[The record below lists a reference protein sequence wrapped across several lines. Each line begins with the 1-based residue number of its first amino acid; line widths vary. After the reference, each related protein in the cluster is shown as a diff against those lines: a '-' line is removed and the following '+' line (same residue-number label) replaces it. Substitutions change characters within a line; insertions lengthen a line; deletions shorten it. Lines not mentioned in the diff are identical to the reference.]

1 MKDEVANL
9 DATDQ
14 AELVR
19 RGAVSPLELVEAAI
33 ARIEKINP
41 QLNAVITPLY
51 DQARATARRGKL
63 PDGPFVGVPF
73 LLKDLVCASGGDPI
87 HNGMRLLRDLRNVA
101 PHDTYLAA
109 KFKAAG
115 FITVG
120 KTNTP
125 ELGLNGATEPEA
137 YGATH
142 NPWNLGHSTGGSSGG
157 SAAAVAARMVPVAH
171 ANDGGGSIRVPASEC
186 GILGL
191 KPSRGRVSL
200 GPDVGDSWHG
210 LAIEGVVSRT
220 VRDTAAVMDA
230 ISGNMPGDPY
240 ASPPQRR
247 PFLQEVG
254 ANPGKL
260 RIGFLRRAPQGGANL
275 HPECVDAVEDA
286 AHLLESLGHAV
297 DESHPAALDE
307 PEHGNRFADVVA
319 SHTVT
324 TLRQLEQLVG
334 RKLTR
339 EDVELWTWSFVERGM
354 RISAEQYLGA
364 VNWLQAWSRRVA
376 GWWTEGFDLLLTPTI
391 AEPPPPLGILVADP
405 ANPTGGLRRLMDLL
419 QFTPAYNITGQPAVS
434 VPLYWNHGGLPI
446 GSQLVAA
453 FGREDLLI
461 QVAAQLEQARPWK
474 DRRPPVCA

>member
-101 PHDTYLAA
+101 PYDTYLAA

-220 VRDTAAVMDA
+220 VRDTAAV
-230 ISGNMPGDPY
+230 
-240 ASPPQRR
+240 
-247 PFLQEVG
+247 
-254 ANPGKL
+254 
-260 RIGFLRRAPQGGANL
+260 
-275 HPECVDAVEDA
+275 
-286 AHLLESLGHAV
+286 
-297 DESHPAALDE
+297 
-307 PEHGNRFADVVA
+307 
-319 SHTVT
+319 
-324 TLRQLEQLVG
+324 
-334 RKLTR
+334 
-339 EDVELWTWSFVERGM
+339 
-354 RISAEQYLGA
+354 
-364 VNWLQAWSRRVA
+364 
-376 GWWTEGFDLLLTPTI
+376 
-391 AEPPPPLGILVADP
+391 
-405 ANPTGGLRRLMDLL
+405 
-419 QFTPAYNITGQPAVS
+419 
-434 VPLYWNHGGLPI
+434 
-446 GSQLVAA
+446 
-453 FGREDLLI
+453 
-461 QVAAQLEQARPWK
+461 
-474 DRRPPVCA
+474 

>member
-1 MKDEVANL
+1 
-9 DATDQ
+9 
-14 AELVR
+14 
-19 RGAVSPLELVEAAI
+19 
-33 ARIEKINP
+33 
-41 QLNAVITPLY
+41 
-51 DQARATARRGKL
+51 
-63 PDGPFVGVPF
+63 
-73 LLKDLVCASGGDPI
+73 
-87 HNGMRLLRDLRNVA
+87 
-101 PHDTYLAA
+101 
-109 KFKAAG
+109 
-115 FITVG
+115 
-120 KTNTP
+120 
-125 ELGLNGATEPEA
+125 
-137 YGATH
+137 
-142 NPWNLGHSTGGSSGG
+142 
-157 SAAAVAARMVPVAH
+157 MVPVAH

-307 PEHGNRFADVVA
+307 PEQGNRFADVVA

-339 EDVELWTWSFVERGM
+339 EDVELWTWTFVERGM